1 MLRYALLGL
10 TAASAG
16 GGARPAPAFR
26 TLAATNASA
35 NATYA
40 PTYAPTVKPP
50 TPVAPAGD
58 DDAAT
63 PRPTRQPSSPRPTHA
78 LGAVPAPTREAA
90 APRTKTIS
98 SGADADDD
106 KRTMYEAL
114 SIVAVIVMLV
124 FLCCCTPLRARINYV
139 IEVLSGAHG
148 VGYDFQ
154 AKRQTYYRNKFE
166 HEPLVRAPSMDES
179 NPFKATESASD
190 LLVV

>member
-1 MLRYALLGL
+1 MW
-10 TAASAG
+10 
-16 GGARPAPAFR
+16 
-26 TLAATNASA
+26 
-35 NATYA
+35 
-40 PTYAPTVKPP
+40 
-50 TPVAPAGD
+50 
-58 DDAAT
+58 
-63 PRPTRQPSSPRPTHA
+63 PRS
-78 LGAVPAPTREAA
+78 
-90 APRTKTIS
+90 APRTKTIA